1 MSGLQR
7 NLMCELLRTAIE
19 QNKIPRYLYKY
30 TTVDN
35 ALKAITR
42 GTVYFARFS
51 EFNDEYEGYA
61 KIETDNN
68 YDDWVDFLKKNR
80 VYGLDALFI
89 MSTVKSN
96 PLKVG
101 DIIKNVILEC
111 QKNNGF
117 LCLTTKCNNVLM
129 WAHYADHNKGCCL
142 EYDLLADV
150 DVFCRIQK
158 IRYDDKT
165 LEFNYLKN
173 NGGAFEAM
181 FHKSKMW
188 EYEDEYRVL
197 SIDEHGPKKVKDG
210 SLTRIIFGT
219 KTSEEDKKRIID
231 NINSLKHTPKISI
244 AVKGSNASEFEIED
258 IKDDIMK

>member
-1 MSGLQR
+1 MSGLQKKT
-7 NLMCELLRTAIE
+7 MCELLRIAVE

-35 ALKAITR
+35 ALKAITG

-68 YDDWVDFLKKNR
+68 YVDWVDFLKKNG
-80 VYGLDALFI
+80 VYGLDAYLI
-89 MSTVKSN
+89 MSTVKNN
-96 PLKVG
+96 PLGVG
-101 DIIKNVILEC
+101 DIIKNVINEC
-111 QKNNGF
+111 QNNNGY

-129 WAHYADHNKGCCL
+129 WAHYADQNKGCCL

-165 LEFNYLKN
+165 IEYNYLKN
-173 NGGAFEAM
+173 NGGAFKAM
-181 FHKSKMW
+181 FHKSKVW

-197 SIDEHGPKKVKDG
+197 SIGKHGPIKVRDG
-210 SLTRIIFGT
+210 SLTRIILGV
-219 KTSEEDKKRIID
+219 KTTEDDKKRIID
-231 NINSLKHTPKISI
+231 KIKTLKHIPKISI
-244 AVKGSNASEFEIED
+244 AVKGTNAGEFDVED
-258 IKDDIMK
+258 IKDDILI